1 MNTQDNLK
9 IVAQA
14 IDDFICDD
22 ISSAGLEKAIAKYG
36 YEPTYFMKLFKSKT
50 GLTPS
55 QFVRY
60 KKMRQARDF
69 LLEGYST
76 LDAAYAAGLSGQGRL
91 HELFVTYEAA
101 SPGMVGKRGLGLII
115 TYGTHPTSIGEVL
128 IGTTDKGL
136 CWLGFSMKENRN
148 ASYFKMIK
156 HWPNADFQENFE
168 KTKPYAEKLQDVLSG
183 KSEKGALCLDLH
195 GTNFQVQVWQAL
207 LRIPLG
213 TTVSY
218 QAIAKA
224 IGNPKASRAVGG
236 AVGANPIAW
245 IIPCHRVIQVSGLVE
260 NYASGTDRKCALL
273 GFESIQSNQ
282 TRDL

>member
-1 MNTQDNLK
+1 MSTQENLK
-9 IVAQA
+9 IVAKA

-22 ISSAGLEKAIAKYG
+22 VEHENLETRVRQYG
-36 YEPTYFMKLFKSKT
+36 YEPTYFTKLFKEKT

-55 QFVRY
+55 QFLRY

-101 SPGMVGKRGLGLII
+101 SPGTVKKKGQGLTI

-128 IGTTDKGL
+128 IGVTDNGL
-136 CWLGFSMKENRN
+136 CWLGFSMKENRI
-148 ASYFKMIK
+148 ASYQKMEK
-156 HWPNADFQENFE
+156 HWRNADFQKNNDL
-168 KTKPYAEKLQDVLSG
+168 TKPFAKKVQDMLIG
-183 KSEKGALCLDLH
+183 KGDKSSLRLDLH
-195 GTNFQVQVWQAL
+195 GTNFQIQVWQAL
-207 LRIPLG
+207 LKIPLG
-213 TTVSY
+213 STLNY

-224 IGNPKASRAVGG
+224 IGNPKASRAVGS

-245 IIPCHRVIQVSGLVE
+245 IIPCHRVIQASGLVE

-273 GFESIQSNQ
+273 GFESVK
-282 TRDL
+282 